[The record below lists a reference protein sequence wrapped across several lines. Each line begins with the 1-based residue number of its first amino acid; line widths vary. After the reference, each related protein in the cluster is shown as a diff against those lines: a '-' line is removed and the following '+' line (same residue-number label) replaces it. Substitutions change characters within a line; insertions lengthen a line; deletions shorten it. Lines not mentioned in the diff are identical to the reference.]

1 MLTDLKVSGINLHE
15 KESQTGNG
23 GRTDRLRPPGS
34 LRSAVEIMRTSEDR
48 RNRKLECADL
58 RTTDCMAEAES
69 MEVDFMRA
77 IRQIVNGS
85 KKFWHQ
91 PEMIPVEFRIY

>member
-1 MLTDLKVSGINLHE
+1 MLTNSRVSGIDLHE
-15 KESQTGNG
+15 KESQTVNG
-23 GRTDRLRPPGS
+23 GRTDRLRPSGS
-34 LRSAVEIMRTSEDR
+34 LRSVVETMRTSEDR

-58 RTTDCMAEAES
+58 QITDCMTEAES

-77 IRQIVNGS
+77 IGQIVNGS

-91 PEMIPVEFRIY
+91 PEMIPVEFRIC